1 MEYMKGKIAII
12 TGATSGIGREVAL
25 LFASH
30 GIKVV
35 ASGRDEKAGLSL
47 TKEIISKQGEAIFMK
62 TDVTNSQS
70 VQNLIKETK
79 KSYGGIDYAFNNAG
93 IEGVLGSISDM
104 EEEAWDNVIN
114 TNLKGLWLCL
124 KYEFSEM
131 ILRKGGAIVNTSTN
145 LTKLGLPGT
154 SAYAASKAGVE
165 ALTQVAAIE
174 YGKHGIRVNAISP
187 GAVDTPML
195 NRICNAE
202 QKEQLKTS
210 NPLHKI
216 ATPKEVAQ
224 TVLWLCSPMANHI
237 NGTNIFIDGGA
248 TIL

>member
-1 MEYMKGKIAII
+1 MEYMKGKIAIV

-30 GIKVV
+30 GIKVA

-47 TKEIISKQGEAIFMK
+47 IKEIISKQGEAIFIK

-131 ILRKGGAIVNTSTN
+131 ILRRGGAIVNTSTN

-174 YGKHGIRVNAISP
+174 YGKHGIRVNTISP

-195 NRICNAE
+195 NRIFNSE

-248 TIL
+248 TLL